1 MNIENKQMK
10 ARRDLIKNIAII
22 FLAIMLVLTFFSNT
36 VMNMSLPEVSA
47 QYAVAETVSEQIR
60 GSGTVK
66 AGQSYEVMVNETR
79 KIRGV
84 NVKQGDKVNQGD
96 IIYTLEG
103 SESEELKTAE
113 KTLREMELAYQK
125 ALIDSESGSKYITQ
139 IMDINNSR
147 EDIAEAESDIA
158 RFGDEEN
165 LKVKYASDYY
175 AIEKLR
181 EETELLK
188 KNAGSVY
195 AGKSAAELEV
205 MAEELNAAVT
215 CLDTDDYSAL
225 PKEWY
230 DKITA
235 AAEKAAVSDKETL
248 NTRKTAIEG
257 YIAAL
262 DTEDMLALPTKY
274 YNRVRELIS
283 KKSDAQ
289 AEFDKRK
296 KNLEEIQG
304 EISGNTDYSEE
315 IRSLSKQIEK
325 KVAEHSNIL
334 GKIVGHSYED
344 SAGRALLFDQANSLS
359 IEIKQLNDD
368 MAELMKKQQ
377 KGSAVINK
385 LNAAQTMYN
394 KAENELEAAADA
406 LNKAKKQIKT
416 ELIDEYTDV
425 KAKLEALEGT
435 ELSDDAQNAVRAF
448 ADLKKEA
455 KLSLK
460 ADMAAVNAAKSYSE
474 KKAEYDQRK
483 AEFDIKLTSDKAAME
498 DTLKEKKRS
507 LEKMEQE
514 FSVTQITGNAESR
527 KAALDLQEQA
537 LKIEDQKALI
547 QSYKDKAAGGS
558 ITAPVSGVIS
568 SLTYTAGESTAAGNA
583 AAVIDMTDKGYSIS
597 FSVKT
602 EQAKKLKTG
611 TNADVANN
619 YFGSDITAV
628 LTAIKTDT
636 SNPQTNKLLEFTVTG
651 SEVTPGDTITL
662 NIGAKGQQYPAV
674 IPKSAVREDNNGK
687 YVLTVQSKAS
697 PLGSRY
703 YAVRYPVEIIAQN
716 DSLAAVSGLSG
727 SEFVIT
733 ASSVPVG
740 DGEQVKLSDSESSS
754 EK

>member
-60 GSGTVK
+60 GSGTVT
-66 AGQSYEVMVNETR
+66 AGQSYDVIVNETR
-79 KIRGV
+79 KISGV
-84 NVKQGDKVNQGD
+84 NVKKGDKINKGD
-96 IIYTLEG
+96 VIYMLEG
-103 SESEELKTAE
+103 TESEELITAE
-113 KTLREMELAYQK
+113 KTLREMELAYEK
-125 ALIDSESGSKYITQ
+125 ALIDSEAGTKYITQ

-147 EDIAEAESDIA
+147 EDIAETESDLA
-158 RFGDEEN
+158 RFNDEEY
-165 LKVKYASDYY
+165 LEKKYASDYY

-181 EETELLK
+181 EEAELLK
-188 KNAGSVY
+188 KNAGTLY
-195 AGKSAAELEV
+195 TGRSAAELEV
-205 MAEELNAAVT
+205 IAEELTAAIA

-225 PKEWY
+225 PKSWY

-235 AAEKAAVSDKETL
+235 AAEKASVNDKEAL
-248 NTRKTAIEG
+248 NSRKTAIES

-262 DTEDMLALPTKY
+262 ETEDMLALPTEY
-274 YNRVRELIS
+274 YNRVRELIIT
-283 KKSDAQ
+283 KSDAQ
-289 AEFDKRK
+289 AEFEKRK
-296 KNLEEIQG
+296 KALEDIQG
-304 EISGNTDYSEE
+304 EISGSADYSDE
-315 IRSLSKQIEK
+315 IKSVSRQIEE
-325 KVAEHSNIL
+325 KVSQHSQVIMNITY
-334 GKIVGHSYED
+334 HNYED
-344 SAGRALLFDQANSLS
+344 AAGRNALFEQANALSL
-359 IEIKQLNDD
+359 EIKHLNDD

-377 KGSAVINK
+377 KGSAI
-385 LNAAQTMYN
+385 LNRLNGAQTMYN
-394 KAENELEAAADA
+394 KAEISLEAASDA
-406 LNKAKKQIKT
+406 LNKVKKEIKSR
-416 ELIDEYTDV
+416 LIDEYTDV
-425 KAKLEALEGT
+425 KVNLEALDET
-435 ELSDDAQNAVRAF
+435 AYSDDAQNVVRAF
-448 ADLKKEA
+448 AELKKEA
-455 KLSLK
+455 KVSLK
-460 ADMAAVNAAKSYSE
+460 AELAAVNAAKSYSE
-474 KKAEYDQRK
+474 KQNEYDRSK
-483 AEFDIKLTSDKAAME
+483 SEFDIKLASDKAAME

-514 FSVTQITGNAESR
+514 LSVSQMTGNAEAR

-558 ITAPVSGVIS
+558 IIAPVSGIIS
-568 SLTYTAGESTAAGNA
+568 SLSYTAGESTAAGNA
-583 AAVIDMTDKGYSIS
+583 AAVIDMTDKGYTIS

-611 TNADVANN
+611 ANADVANN

-636 SNPQTNKLLEFTVTG
+636 TNPQTNKILEFSVTG
-651 SEVTPGDTITL
+651 SEVAPGDTITL